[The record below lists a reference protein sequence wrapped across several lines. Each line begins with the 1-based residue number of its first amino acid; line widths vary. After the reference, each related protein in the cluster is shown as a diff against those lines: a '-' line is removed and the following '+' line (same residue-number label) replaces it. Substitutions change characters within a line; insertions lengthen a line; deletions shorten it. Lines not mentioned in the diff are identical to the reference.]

1 MIFNIFQELLSDN
14 SRLAKEA
21 VLRRNINNV
30 LLQRVCHLALNP
42 YIKFWVRKIPSK
54 FEGRNSVDLNTAL
67 DKISK
72 LSSRKITGNAA
83 VSFLEDI
90 FHSLSF
96 ENAQILKKVI
106 EKDLKCGVSTSTI
119 NKIWPGLIPEFEI
132 QLSAVYESKNLP
144 ERFGIEPKL
153 DGMRVTILC
162 DNDGEITFNSRGGKE
177 IETLDHL
184 KSQLMELNNNI
195 PGFMFD
201 AEAIS
206 GDFQNTMS
214 VVKRLGKNSKN
225 EKIFL
230 YIFDHMSYDEFS
242 NQRCGLNF
250 EERRKNLEL
259 LFGGKNFPNLKLND
273 IEYYEPSFGD
283 KHEFV
288 LHVFNKMRKDGFE
301 GSIVKDLNG
310 IYEFKRTIAWQKVK
324 PIDTVD
330 VRIKGYYAGN
340 KGTKNEHRLGGFT
353 FDYEDVECRVGGGF
367 SDAQR
372 DEFWLI
378 KDQMIDAWM
387 EVEFMEKTNKGA
399 TRHCNFIALRDFKG
413 EKS

>member
-1 MIFNIFQELLSDN
+1 MIHDIFQELLSNN
-14 SRLAKEA
+14 SRLAKESI
-21 VLRRNINNV
+21 LKKNFDNI
-30 LLQRVCHLALNP
+30 LLQRVCYLALNP
-42 YIKFWVRKIPSK
+42 YIKFFVRKIPSK
-54 FEGRNSVDLNTAL
+54 FEGRNSITLTDAL
-67 DKISK
+67 DELSK
-72 LSSRKITGNAA
+72 LSSREITGNAA
-83 VSFLEDI
+83 VSFLENL
-90 FHSLSF
+90 FHSLSL
-96 ENAQILKKVI
+96 ENAEVLKKII

-119 NKIWPGLIPEFEI
+119 NKIWKNLIPEFEV
-132 QLSAVYESKNLP
+132 QLSAIYESKNLP
-144 ERFGIEPKL
+144 EEFGIEPKL

-162 DNDGEITFNSRGGKE
+162 DETGTITFNSRGGKE

-184 KSQLMELNNNI
+184 KPQLIELYGGKTN
-195 PGFMFD
+195 FMFD

-230 YIFDHMSYDEFS
+230 YIFDHMTYDEFA
-242 NQRCGLNF
+242 NQKCDLLF
-250 EERRKNLEL
+250 SERRKNLEN
-259 LFGGKNFPNLKLND
+259 LFKDKKFENLKLND
-273 IEYYEPSFGD
+273 IEYYDPSYGD

-288 LHVFNKMRKDGFE
+288 LHVFNRMRKDGFE

-324 PIDTVD
+324 PIDTAD
-330 VRIKGYYAGN
+330 VKIKGYYAGN

-372 DEFWLI
+372 DEFWAI
-378 KDQMIDAWM
+378 KDQLIDAWI